1 MNDGFPV
8 YILNTDWKGICVAA
22 ALAGFTSAFTVF
34 FTLRMSRSGE
44 ESKKDRENLYDLYK
58 QLTRMT
64 IFFAGWEE
72 MSKLPLSSN
81 LNKAE
86 NEFDIWLDKNVP
98 REKSLT
104 WLVVRKVDYE
114 IQWINKWSP
123 EKKALENAVTLRA
136 EAESSY
142 DESEKQRHTHSLQD
156 DFDDFEQVNG
166 RGGLLEQRQAE
177 WADAQ
182 WALIRKKC
190 EILSAESESMRSEAA
205 YFLSSPSSWRGDLRV
220 FSRRRRLSQQVRD
233 SWGRLNDDRQNQHG
247 K

>member
-64 IFFAGWEE
+64 VFLSGWEK
-72 MSKLPLSSN
+72 MSRLPLSSN
-81 LNKAE
+81 LHKAE
-86 NEFDIWLDKNVP
+86 DEFDIWLDKNVP

-114 IQWINKWSP
+114 IQWINRWSP
-123 EKKALENAVTLRA
+123 EKKALENAVTLKA
-136 EAESSY
+136 EAESSH
-142 DESEKQRHTHSLQD
+142 DESEKKRHLPSMQD
-156 DFDDFEQVNG
+156 DFDDFEQVKG
-166 RGGLLEQRQAE
+166 RGGLLEQRQTE
-177 WADAQ
+177 WVEAQ
-182 WALIRKKC
+182 VDLYRKKC
-190 EILSAESESMRSEAA
+190 EIISAESEKMRSEAA

-220 FSRRRRLSQQVRD
+220 FRRRRRLSRQVRD
-233 SWGRLNDDRQNQHG
+233 SWDRLNDDRQDQRG